1 MDTIAFI
8 RQAVAATHGQV
19 DDSMTGM
26 TVEQFNSVP
35 AGTANPISA
44 TFLHCLNSEDFFIQ
58 KIIQGQSRLW
68 EAQGW
73 AEKTAVTTETPTYG
87 GNWEAF
93 KHMTLALEPFL
104 AYQQVVRAA
113 TDAYLARLTPAEL
126 ECVVKFPGGD
136 RSVGEMLI
144 LLITHTL
151 CHAGEIAVLKGI
163 QGVKGLPY

>member
-8 RQAVAATHGQV
+8 RQTIEAVHGQV
-19 DDSMTGM
+19 DDSTSGL
-26 TVEQFNSVP
+26 TVEQLNSVP
-35 AGTANPISA
+35 SGTANPISA
-44 TFLHCLNSEDFFIQ
+44 VFVHCLNSEDFFIQ
-58 KIIQGQSRLW
+58 TVLQGKPRLW

-73 AEKTAVTTETPTYG
+73 AEKTGVKNTPGYG
-87 GNWEAF
+87 GNWDEF
-93 KHMTLALEPFL
+93 KHMTLALEPIL

-113 TDAYLARLTPAEL
+113 TSDYLAKLTPAEL
-126 ECVVKFPGGD
+126 DRTVKFPGGD
-136 RSVGEMLI
+136 RSAAAMLT

>member
-1 MDTIAFI
+1 MDTIEFI
-8 RQAVAATHGQV
+8 RQAIADTHAQV

-26 TVEQFNSVP
+26 TEEQFNSVP

-44 TFLHCLNSEDFFIQ
+44 VFLHCLNSEDFFIQ
-58 KIIQGQSRLW
+58 KVIQDQPRLW

-73 AEKTAVTTETPTYG
+73 GEKTDVTETPGYG

-93 KHMTLALEPFL
+93 KHRTLALQPVL
-104 AYQQVVRAA
+104 DYQKVVRAA
-113 TDAYLARLTPAEL
+113 TDTYLSKVTPAEL
-126 ECVVKFPGGD
+126 ERIAKFPGGD
-136 RSVGEMLI
+136 RSVAKMLI

>member
-1 MDTIAFI
+1 MDTIEFI
-8 RQAVAATHGQV
+8 RRAIEATHGQV
-19 DDSMTGM
+19 DDSMQSV
-26 TVEQFNSVP
+26 TVEQFNSIP

-58 KIIQGQSRLW
+58 KVIQDRPRLW

-73 AEKTAVTTETPTYG
+73 EEKTGVKNTPGYG
-87 GNWEAF
+87 GNWEEF
-93 KHMTLALEPFL
+93 KHMTLAMEPVL

-113 TDAYLARLTPAEL
+113 TAAYLAKLSPAEL
-126 ECVVKFPGGD
+126 ERQAKFPGGD
-136 RSVGEMLI
+136 RSVADMLI

>member
-1 MDTIAFI
+1 MDTIEFI
-8 RQAVAATHGQV
+8 RQAIDATHGQV
-19 DDSMTGM
+19 DDSMVGM
-26 TVEQFNSVP
+26 DDEQFNCVP

-58 KIIQGQSRLW
+58 KVLQDKPRLW

-73 AEKTAVTTETPTYG
+73 AAKTGVTTETPGYG
-87 GNWEAF
+87 GNWDAY
-93 KHMTLALEPFL
+93 KHLKLAYKPFL
-104 AYQQVVRAA
+104 DYQDAVRAA
-113 TDAYLARLTPAEL
+113 TAAYLAKLTPAEL
-126 ECVVKFPGGD
+126 DRVAKFPGGD
-136 RSVGEMLI
+136 RSVAAMLT